1 MIWDEDEGGCIDG
14 RRLGRDEEGEIEN
27 AERDDC
33 TEEDGCEGH
42 RRLIKKDAEYE
53 VSHIS
58 KNCMVDDECRRRL
71 EDDESSDENERE
83 EEHAGDAQYHGDGRN
98 LGGCEESGEEDANE
112 REEEHNGDLEYD
124 DGAKR
129 LLRAAIQN

>member
-14 RRLGRDEEGEIEN
+14 RRLGRDEEGESEN

-58 KNCMVDDECRRRL
+58 KMDCTEDDDCGRRL

-83 EEHAGDAQYHGDGRN
+83 EEH
-98 LGGCEESGEEDANE
+98 
-112 REEEHNGDLEYD
+112 NGDVQSD
-124 DGAKR
+124 HGAKR
-129 LLRAAIQN
+129 LLRATIQN

>member
-1 MIWDEDEGGCIDG
+1 MGLCEGGRHLRDYSANKDEAEDVDCEDEENYESDHCMR
-14 RRLGRDEEGEIEN
+14 RRLGRDEEGEIEK
-27 AERDDC
+27 AEGDDC

-42 RRLIKKDAEYE
+42 
-53 VSHIS
+53 
-58 KNCMVDDECRRRL
+58 RRL

-83 EEHAGDAQYHGDGRN
+83 EEH
-98 LGGCEESGEEDANE
+98 
-112 REEEHNGDLEYD
+112 NGDVQAD